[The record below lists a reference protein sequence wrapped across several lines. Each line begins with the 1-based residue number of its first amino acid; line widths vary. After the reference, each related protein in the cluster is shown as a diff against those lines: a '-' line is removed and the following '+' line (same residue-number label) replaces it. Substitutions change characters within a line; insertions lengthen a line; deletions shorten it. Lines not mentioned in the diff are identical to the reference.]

1 MSWITTRTARLVMA
15 ALVCVVAAGCED
27 SGTSGPTGVTTTAQV
42 QGTWNGDYT
51 VTACNDQTAPGFCP
65 EFVPVGTVLPIRIV
79 LTQTGEQLS
88 GTVELGSLIIPVSG
102 TVNGSRVV
110 LTGSVTMDVE
120 GFSTTT
126 ALVNWDTVVS
136 GSNMTGG
143 WRTTFSIVGL
153 PGSAFVEN
161 SIRTVTKTGQ
171 S

>member
-1 MSWITTRTARLVMA
+1 
-15 ALVCVVAAGCED
+15 
-27 SGTSGPTGVTTTAQV
+27 
-42 QGTWNGDYT
+42 
-51 VTACNDQTAPGFCP
+51 
-65 EFVPVGTVLPIRIV
+65 VGTVLPIRIV